1 MRDELAKAFAQISNL
16 QKINNQ
22 LTEDMKKSQAIITEM
37 ILKIQEQ
44 AGKLA
49 FYENPHSPSSANN
62 TSKKRQTVQKRIH
75 PLLQRRQVQRLVISV
90 NHTKIHKPKKCAKC
104 GSKDITDTKILTKRL
119 IDIPHIPKTKY
130 INNIIHQCICKCGY
144 ITTPQVG
151 IDGTSIGKNLMT
163 VILSLQKQNNSLNSI
178 KEIVNLTDASLC
190 KKTIQNIVCS
200 G

>member
-1 MRDELAKAFAQISNL
+1 M
-16 QKINNQ
+16 
-22 LTEDMKKSQAIITEM
+22 
-37 ILKIQEQ
+37 
-44 AGKLA
+44 
-49 FYENPHSPSSANN
+49 
-62 TSKKRQTVQKRIH
+62 
-75 PLLQRRQVQRLVISV
+75 SV

-104 GSKDITDTKILTKRL
+104 GSKDITDTKILTKMT
-119 IDIPHIPKTKY
+119 IDIPHIPKTEY
-130 INNIIHQCICKCGY
+130 TNNIIHQCICKCGY

-200 G
+200 R